1 MIIGGIKMTSEEIV
15 DAVINYVCDENAK
28 YAILIDG
35 AWGSGKTYLYEN
47 YLVDAIDSAEVRKKE
62 RKQNVYIS
70 LYGIS
75 SIDSLAKQLITN
87 YLIYVKGNENKLVK
101 KGLKPLAGIISV
113 VSSVFSFSI
122 GPVST
127 DLSNAF
133 EKIEENIEVKDMV
146 ICFDDLER
154 CTIPINEFFG
164 FVNNLVEH
172 CNCKV
177 IILADEKNIGKIYA
191 NTNVEEKYLTVLSG
205 NRKVVEYIGDKKNT
219 RTQKGELGKATNGEI
234 TVEEVKKL
242 NEILYSENYLYK
254 DIKEKVIGKTI
265 LYYPALKEVIEEV
278 ICGNEKNKGIIQEDQ
293 YKKYLLNHINDIV
306 GAFTETE
313 NRNVR
318 IIRSWILLF
327 RKIYETTT
335 KYYCNSKFYKD
346 ILNDFL
352 RYSIWAAGAIKKNK
366 KITRST
372 NYGSQD
378 MVYFEGHEYTHIFRY
393 SFIDAW
399 INRDV
404 WSDED
409 LSQACKSII
418 KRREQEEADNPPK
431 IYSTG
436 KALYELGNWYLMED
450 EQVREILE
458 KLVHEVEDGK
468 YAYYDYSNILS
479 ILLYLQTNK
488 LFTGDIRQIQSIMID
503 MIKKD
508 PNVQEENDFT
518 KDFSSEEI
526 RDKYNELYRP
536 IAEERKIRNC
546 EINKKEQE
554 ESDIYRDADV
564 FYEHCRKMENYYCS
578 HRSFIEYLDLDK
590 LLVLINT
597 SNNEGIYKILRAFK
611 VVYSMGNLKD
621 FYMADIEGIKRI
633 IEGVNDDDIVKQG
646 GITRKIA
653 LSKFVESL
661 KKDLILLGVEVDEL
675 AMPQVPDS
683 VSN

>member
-1 MIIGGIKMTSEEIV
+1 MVVGGIKMTSKEIV
-15 DAVINYVCDENAK
+15 DAVISYVRDENAK

-35 AWGSGKTYLYEN
+35 TWGSGKTYLYEN
-47 YLVDAIDSAEVRKKE
+47 YLVDAIDSVEVGKNE

-87 YLIYVKGNENKLVK
+87 YLIYVKGNGNKLVK
-101 KGLKPLAGIISV
+101 KGLKPLAGIIGV
-113 VSSVFSFSI
+113 ASSAFSFSI
-122 GPVST
+122 GPIST
-127 DLSNAF
+127 GLSNVF
-133 EKIEENIEVKDMV
+133 EKIEGSIDVKDMV

-164 FVNNLVEH
+164 FVNNLIEH

-191 NTNVEEKYLTVLSG
+191 NTNIEEKYLTVISG
-205 NRKVVEYIGDKKNT
+205 NRKVVEYIGDGKNT
-219 RTQKGELGKATNGEI
+219 KTQNKGLGKDTNGEI

-254 DIKEKVIGKTI
+254 DIKEKVIGKTM
-265 LYYPALKEVIEEV
+265 LYYPALKDVIKEV
-278 ICGNEKNKGIIQEDQ
+278 ICGNEKSKGIIQEGQ
-293 YKKYLLNHINDIV
+293 YKEYLLKHINDIV
-306 GAFTETE
+306 SAFTETE
-313 NRNVR
+313 NRNLR
-318 IIRSWILLF
+318 IIRSWIFLF
-327 RKIYETTT
+327 RKIYEAT
-335 KYYCNSKFYKD
+335 KYYSNSKYYEE

-352 RYSIWAAGAIKKNK
+352 RYSIWVAGAIKKNK
-366 KITRST
+366 KITRSA

-399 INRDV
+399 INRDA

-418 KRREQEEADNPPK
+418 KRREQEDVDNQPK

-436 KALYELGNWYLMED
+436 KALNELRDWYLMED
-450 EQVREILE
+450 EQVEEVLG
-458 KLVHEVEDGK
+458 KLVHEVEEGK

-479 ILLYLQTNK
+479 TLLYLQVNG
-488 LFTGDIRQIQSIMID
+488 LFTGDIKKIQTKMID

-508 PNVQEENDFT
+508 PDVQEENDFP
-518 KDFSSEEI
+518 KNFSSEEI

-536 IAEERKIRNC
+536 IAEERKIRNR
-546 EINKKEQE
+546 EINKEEQE
-554 ESDIYRDADV
+554 ESDIYRSADV
-564 FYEHCRKMENYYCS
+564 FYEHCSKMENYYCS
-578 HRSFIEYLDLDK
+578 HKSFIEYLDLDK
-590 LLVLINT
+590 LLALINI
-597 SNNEGIYKILRAFK
+597 SNNKDIYTILQAFK
-611 VVYSMGNLKD
+611 TVYFMGNLKD
-621 FYMADIEGIKRI
+621 FYMTDIEGIKRI
-633 IEGVNDDDIVKQG
+633 IEGVKDDDIVKQG

-653 LSKFVESL
+653 LSNFVESL
-661 KKDLILLGVEVDEL
+661 KKDLILLGVEE
-675 AMPQVPDS
+675 
-683 VSN
+683 

>member
-1 MIIGGIKMTSEEIV
+1 MTSKEIV
-15 DAVINYVCDENAK
+15 DAVISYVRDENAK

-35 AWGSGKTYLYEN
+35 TWGSGKTYLYEN
-47 YLVDAIDSAEVRKKE
+47 YLVDAIDSVEVGKNE

-87 YLIYVKGNENKLVK
+87 YLIYVKGNGNKLIK
-101 KGLKPLAGIISV
+101 KGLKPLAGIIGV
-113 VSSVFSFSI
+113 ASSAFSFSI
-122 GPVST
+122 GPIST
-127 DLSNAF
+127 DLSNVF
-133 EKIEENIEVKDMV
+133 EEIEGSIDVKDMV

-164 FVNNLVEH
+164 FVNNLIEH

-191 NTNVEEKYLTVLSG
+191 NTNIEEKYLTVISG
-205 NRKVVEYIGDKKNT
+205 NRKVVEYIGDGKNT
-219 RTQKGELGKATNGEI
+219 KTQNKGLGKDTNGEI

-254 DIKEKVIGKTI
+254 DIKEKVIGKTM
-265 LYYPALKEVIEEV
+265 LYYPALKDVIKEV
-278 ICGNEKNKGIIQEDQ
+278 ICGNEKSKGIIQEGQ
-293 YKKYLLNHINDIV
+293 YKEYLLKYINDIV
-306 GAFTETE
+306 SAFTETE
-313 NRNVR
+313 NRNLR
-318 IIRSWILLF
+318 IIRSWIFLF
-327 RKIYETTT
+327 RKIYEATT
-335 KYYCNSKFYKD
+335 KYYSNSKYYEE

-352 RYSIWAAGAIKKNK
+352 RYSIWVAGAIKKNK

-399 INRDV
+399 INRDA

-418 KRREQEEADNPPK
+418 KRREQEDVDNPPK
-431 IYSTG
+431 IHSTG
-436 KALYELGNWYLMED
+436 KALNELRDWYLMED
-450 EQVREILE
+450 EQVEEVLE
-458 KLVHEVEDGK
+458 KLVHEVEEGK

-479 ILLYLQTNK
+479 TLLYLQVYG
-488 LFTGDIRQIQSIMID
+488 LFTGDIKKIQTKMID

-508 PNVQEENDFT
+508 PDVQEENDFP
-518 KDFSSEEI
+518 KNFSSEEI

-536 IAEERKIRNC
+536 IAEERKIRNR
-546 EINKKEQE
+546 EINKEEQE
-554 ESDIYRDADV
+554 ESDIYRSADV
-564 FYEHCRKMENYYCS
+564 FYEHCSKMKNYYCD

-590 LLVLINT
+590 LFALINI
-597 SNNEGIYKILRAFK
+597 SNNEDIYTILEAFE
-611 VVYSMGNLKD
+611 VVYFMGNLKD

-633 IEGVNDDDIVKQG
+633 IVSVKDDDIVKQG

-653 LSKFVESL
+653 LSNFAESL
-661 KKDLILLGVEVDEL
+661 KKDLVLLGVEE
-675 AMPQVPDS
+675 
-683 VSN
+683 

>member
-1 MIIGGIKMTSEEIV
+1 MVVGGIKMTSKEIV
-15 DAVINYVCDENAK
+15 DAVISYVRDENAK

-35 AWGSGKTYLYEN
+35 TWGSGKTYLYEN
-47 YLVDAIDSAEVRKKE
+47 YLVDAIDSVEVGKNE

-87 YLIYVKGNENKLVK
+87 YLIYVKGNGNKLIK
-101 KGLKPLAGIISV
+101 KGLKPLAGIIGV
-113 VSSVFSFSI
+113 ASSAFSFSI
-122 GPVST
+122 GPIST
-127 DLSNAF
+127 DLSNVF
-133 EKIEENIEVKDMV
+133 EKIEGSIDVKDMV

-164 FVNNLVEH
+164 FVNNLIEH

-191 NTNVEEKYLTVLSG
+191 NTNIEEKYLTVISG
-205 NRKVVEYIGDKKNT
+205 NRKVVEYIGDGKNT
-219 RTQKGELGKATNGEI
+219 KTQNKGLGKDTNGEI

-254 DIKEKVIGKTI
+254 DIKEKVIGKTM
-265 LYYPALKEVIEEV
+265 LYYPALKDVIKEV
-278 ICGNEKNKGIIQEDQ
+278 ICGNEKNKGIIQEGQ
-293 YKKYLLNHINDIV
+293 YKEYLLKYINDIV
-306 GAFTETE
+306 SAFTETE
-313 NRNVR
+313 NRNLR
-318 IIRSWILLF
+318 IIRSWIFLF
-327 RKIYETTT
+327 RKIYEATT
-335 KYYCNSKFYKD
+335 KYYSNSKYYEE

-399 INRDV
+399 INRDA

-418 KRREQEEADNPPK
+418 KRREQEDVDNPPK
-431 IYSTG
+431 IHSTG
-436 KALYELGNWYLMED
+436 KALNELRDWYLMED
-450 EQVREILE
+450 EQVEEVLE
-458 KLVHEVEDGK
+458 KLVHEVEEGK

-479 ILLYLQTNK
+479 TLLYLQVYG
-488 LFTGDIRQIQSIMID
+488 LFTGDIKKIQTKMID

-508 PNVQEENDFT
+508 PDVQEENDFP
-518 KDFSSEEI
+518 KNFSSEEI

-536 IAEERKIRNC
+536 IAEERKIRNR
-546 EINKKEQE
+546 EINKEEQE
-554 ESDIYRDADV
+554 ESDIYRSADV
-564 FYEHCRKMENYYCS
+564 FYEHCSKMENYYCS
-578 HRSFIEYLDLDK
+578 HKSFIEYLDLDK
-590 LLVLINT
+590 LLALINI
-597 SNNEGIYKILRAFK
+597 SNNEDIYTILQAFK
-611 VVYSMGNLKD
+611 TVYFMGNLKD
-621 FYMADIEGIKRI
+621 FYMTDIEGIKRI
-633 IEGVNDDDIVKQG
+633 IEGVKDDDIVKQG

-653 LSKFVESL
+653 LSNFVESL
-661 KKDLILLGVEVDEL
+661 KKDLILLGVEE
-675 AMPQVPDS
+675 
-683 VSN
+683 

>member
-1 MIIGGIKMTSEEIV
+1 MVVGGIKMTSKEIV
-15 DAVINYVCDENAK
+15 DAVISYVSDENAK

-47 YLVDAIDSAEVRKKE
+47 YLVDAIDSVEVGKNE

-75 SIDSLAKQLITN
+75 SIDLLAKQLITN
-87 YLIYVKGNENKLVK
+87 YLIYVKGNGNKLIK
-101 KGLKPLAGIISV
+101 KGLKPLAGIIGV
-113 VSSVFSFSI
+113 ASSAFSFSI
-122 GPVST
+122 GSIST
-127 DLSNAF
+127 DLSNVF
-133 EKIEENIEVKDMV
+133 EKIEGSIDVKDMV

-164 FVNNLVEH
+164 FVNNLIEH

-191 NTNVEEKYLTVLSG
+191 NTNIEEKYLTVISG
-205 NRKVVEYIGDKKNT
+205 NRKVVEYIGDGKNT
-219 RTQKGELGKATNGEI
+219 KTQNKGLGKDTNGEI

-254 DIKEKVIGKTI
+254 DIKEKVIGKTM
-265 LYYPALKEVIEEV
+265 LYYPALKDVIKEV
-278 ICGNEKNKGIIQEDQ
+278 ICGNEKSKGIIQEGQ
-293 YKKYLLNHINDIV
+293 YKEYLLKSINDIV
-306 GAFTETE
+306 SAFTETE
-313 NRNVR
+313 NRNLR
-318 IIRSWILLF
+318 IIRSWIFLF
-327 RKIYETTT
+327 RKIYEATT
-335 KYYCNSKFYKD
+335 KYYSNSKYYEE

-352 RYSIWAAGAIKKNK
+352 RYSIWVAGAIKRNK
-366 KITRST
+366 KLTRST

-418 KRREQEEADNPPK
+418 KRREQEDVDNPPK
-431 IYSTG
+431 IHSTG
-436 KALYELGNWYLMED
+436 KALNELRDWYLMED
-450 EQVREILE
+450 EQVEEVLE
-458 KLVHEVEDGK
+458 KLVHEVEEGK

-479 ILLYLQTNK
+479 TLLFLQVNG
-488 LFTGDIRQIQSIMID
+488 LFTGDIKKIQTKMID

-508 PNVQEENDFT
+508 PDVQEENDFH
-518 KDFSSEEI
+518 KNFSSEEI

-536 IAEERKIRNC
+536 IAEERKIRNR
-546 EINKKEQE
+546 EINKEEQE
-554 ESDIYRDADV
+554 ESDIYRSANV
-564 FYEHCRKMENYYCS
+564 FYEHCRKMANYYCI
-578 HRSFIEYLDLDK
+578 HKSFIEYLDLDK
-590 LLVLINT
+590 LLALINI
-597 SNNEGIYKILRAFK
+597 SNNEDIYTILQAFK
-611 VVYSMGNLKD
+611 TVYFMGNLKD
-621 FYMADIEGIKRI
+621 FYMADVQGIKRI
-633 IEGVNDDDIVKQG
+633 IEGVKDDDIVKQG

-653 LSKFVESL
+653 LSNFVESL
-661 KKDLILLGVEVDEL
+661 KKDLILLGVEE
-675 AMPQVPDS
+675 
-683 VSN
+683 

>member
-1 MIIGGIKMTSEEIV
+1 MVVRGIKMTSKEIV
-15 DAVINYVCDENAK
+15 DAVISYVRDENAK

-35 AWGSGKTYLYEN
+35 TWGSGKTYLYEN
-47 YLVDAIDSAEVRKKE
+47 YLVDAIDSVEVGKNE

-87 YLIYVKGNENKLVK
+87 YLIYVKGNGNKLIK
-101 KGLKPLAGIISV
+101 KGLKPLAGIIGV
-113 VSSVFSFSI
+113 ASSAFSFSI
-122 GPVST
+122 GPIST
-127 DLSNAF
+127 DLSNVF
-133 EKIEENIEVKDMV
+133 EEIEGSIDVKDMV

-164 FVNNLVEH
+164 FVNNLIEH

-191 NTNVEEKYLTVLSG
+191 NTNIEEKYLTVISG
-205 NRKVVEYIGDKKNT
+205 NRKVVEYIGDGKNT
-219 RTQKGELGKATNGEI
+219 KTQNKGLGKDTNGEI

-254 DIKEKVIGKTI
+254 DIKEKVIGKTM
-265 LYYPALKEVIEEV
+265 LYYPALKDVIKEV
-278 ICGNEKNKGIIQEDQ
+278 ICGNEKSKGIIQEGQ
-293 YKKYLLNHINDIV
+293 YKEYLLKYINDIV
-306 GAFTETE
+306 SAFTETE
-313 NRNVR
+313 NRNLR
-318 IIRSWILLF
+318 IIRSWIFLF
-327 RKIYETTT
+327 RKIYEATT
-335 KYYCNSKFYKD
+335 KYYSNSKYYEE

-352 RYSIWAAGAIKKNK
+352 RYSIWVAGAIKKNK

-399 INRDV
+399 INRDA

-418 KRREQEEADNPPK
+418 KRREQEDVDNPPK
-431 IYSTG
+431 IHSTG
-436 KALYELGNWYLMED
+436 KALNELRDWYLMED
-450 EQVREILE
+450 EQVEEVLE
-458 KLVHEVEDGK
+458 KLVHEVEEGK

-479 ILLYLQTNK
+479 TLLYLQVYG
-488 LFTGDIRQIQSIMID
+488 LFTGDIKKIQTKMID

-508 PNVQEENDFT
+508 PDVQEENDFP
-518 KDFSSEEI
+518 KNFSSEEI

-536 IAEERKIRNC
+536 IAEERKIRNR
-546 EINKKEQE
+546 EINKEEQE
-554 ESDIYRDADV
+554 ESDIYRSADV
-564 FYEHCRKMENYYCS
+564 FYEHCSKMENYYCS
-578 HRSFIEYLDLDK
+578 HKSFIEYLDLDK
-590 LLVLINT
+590 LFALINI
-597 SNNEGIYKILRAFK
+597 SNNEDIYTILQAFK
-611 VVYSMGNLKD
+611 TVYFMGNLKD
-621 FYMADIEGIKRI
+621 FYMTDIEGIKRI
-633 IEGVNDDDIVKQG
+633 IEGVKDDDIVKQG

-653 LSKFVESL
+653 LSNFVESL
-661 KKDLILLGVEVDEL
+661 KKDLILLGVEE
-675 AMPQVPDS
+675 
-683 VSN
+683 

>member
-1 MIIGGIKMTSEEIV
+1 MVVGGIKMTSKEIV
-15 DAVINYVCDENAK
+15 DAVISYVRDENAK

-35 AWGSGKTYLYEN
+35 TWGSGKTYLYEN
-47 YLVDAIDSAEVRKKE
+47 YLVDAIDSVEVGKNE

-87 YLIYVKGNENKLVK
+87 YLIYVKGNGNKLIK
-101 KGLKPLAGIISV
+101 KGLKPLAGIIGV
-113 VSSVFSFSI
+113 ASSAFSFSI
-122 GPVST
+122 GPIST
-127 DLSNAF
+127 DLSNVF
-133 EKIEENIEVKDMV
+133 EEIEGSIDVKDMV

-164 FVNNLVEH
+164 FVNNLIEH

-191 NTNVEEKYLTVLSG
+191 NTNIEEKYLTVISG
-205 NRKVVEYIGDKKNT
+205 NRKVVEYIGDGKNT
-219 RTQKGELGKATNGEI
+219 KTQNKGLGKDTNGEI

-254 DIKEKVIGKTI
+254 DIKEKVIGKTM
-265 LYYPALKEVIEEV
+265 LYYPALKDVIKEV
-278 ICGNEKNKGIIQEDQ
+278 ICGNEKSKGIIQEGQ
-293 YKKYLLNHINDIV
+293 YKEYLLKYINDIV
-306 GAFTETE
+306 SAFTETE
-313 NRNVR
+313 NRNLR
-318 IIRSWILLF
+318 IIRSWIFLF
-327 RKIYETTT
+327 RKIYEATT
-335 KYYCNSKFYKD
+335 KYYSNSKYYEE

-352 RYSIWAAGAIKKNK
+352 RYSIWVAGAIKKNK

-399 INRDV
+399 INRDA

-418 KRREQEEADNPPK
+418 KRREQEDVDNPPK
-431 IYSTG
+431 IHSTG
-436 KALYELGNWYLMED
+436 KALNELRDWYLMED
-450 EQVREILE
+450 EQVEEVLE
-458 KLVHEVEDGK
+458 KLVHEVEEGK

-479 ILLYLQTNK
+479 TLLYLQVYG
-488 LFTGDIRQIQSIMID
+488 LFIGDIKKIQTKMID

-508 PNVQEENDFT
+508 PDVQEENDFP
-518 KDFSSEEI
+518 KNFSSEEI

-536 IAEERKIRNC
+536 IAEERKIRNR
-546 EINKKEQE
+546 EINKEEQE
-554 ESDIYRDADV
+554 ESDIYRSADV
-564 FYEHCRKMENYYCS
+564 FYEHCSKMENYYCS
-578 HRSFIEYLDLDK
+578 HKSFIEYLDLDK
-590 LLVLINT
+590 LLALINI
-597 SNNEGIYKILRAFK
+597 SNNEDIYTILQAFK
-611 VVYSMGNLKD
+611 TVYFMGNLKD
-621 FYMADIEGIKRI
+621 FYMTDIEGIKRI
-633 IEGVNDDDIVKQG
+633 IEGVKDDDIVKQG

-653 LSKFVESL
+653 LSNFVESL
-661 KKDLILLGVEVDEL
+661 KKDLILLGVEE
-675 AMPQVPDS
+675 
-683 VSN
+683 

>member
-1 MIIGGIKMTSEEIV
+1 MTSKEIV
-15 DAVINYVCDENAK
+15 DAVISYVRDENAK

-35 AWGSGKTYLYEN
+35 TWGSGKTYLYEN
-47 YLVDAIDSAEVRKKE
+47 YLVDAIDSVEVGKNE

-87 YLIYVKGNENKLVK
+87 YLIYVKGNGNKLVK
-101 KGLKPLAGIISV
+101 KGLKPLAGIIGV
-113 VSSVFSFSI
+113 ASSVFSFSI

-127 DLSNAF
+127 DLSNVLK
-133 EKIEENIEVKDMV
+133 KIEGSIDVKDMV

-164 FVNNLVEH
+164 FVNNLIEH

-191 NTNVEEKYLTVLSG
+191 NTNIEEKYLTVISG
-205 NRKVVEYIGDKKNT
+205 NRKVVEYIGDGKNT
-219 RTQKGELGKATNGEI
+219 KTQNKGLGKDTNGEI

-254 DIKEKVIGKTI
+254 DIKEKVIGKTM
-265 LYYPALKEVIEEV
+265 LYYPALKDVIKEV
-278 ICGNEKNKGIIQEDQ
+278 ICGNEKSKGIIQEGQ
-293 YKKYLLNHINDIV
+293 YKEYLLKCINNIV
-306 GAFTETE
+306 SAFTETE
-313 NRNVR
+313 NRNLR
-318 IIRSWILLF
+318 IIRSWIFSF
-327 RKIYETTT
+327 RKIYEATT
-335 KYYCNSKFYKD
+335 KYYSNSKYYEE

-352 RYSIWAAGAIKKNK
+352 RYSIWVVGAIKKNK

-378 MVYFEGHEYTHIFRY
+378 MVYFEGREYTHIFRY

-418 KRREQEEADNPPK
+418 KRKEQEDVDNPPK
-431 IYSTG
+431 IHSTG
-436 KALYELGNWYLMED
+436 KALNELRDWYLMED
-450 EQVREILE
+450 EQVGKVLE
-458 KLVHEVEDGK
+458 KLVHEVGEGK

-479 ILLYLQTNK
+479 TLLYLQVNG
-488 LFTGDIRQIQSIMID
+488 LFTGDIKKVQTMMID

-508 PNVQEENDFT
+508 PDVQEENDFP
-518 KDFSSEEI
+518 KNFSSEEI

-536 IAEERKIRNC
+536 IAEERKIRNR
-546 EINKKEQE
+546 EINKEEQE
-554 ESDIYRDADV
+554 ESDIYRSADV
-564 FYEHCRKMENYYCS
+564 FYEHCSKMENYYCS
-578 HRSFIEYLDLDK
+578 HKSFIEYLDLDK
-590 LLVLINT
+590 LLALINI
-597 SNNEGIYKILRAFK
+597 SNNEDIYTILQAFK
-611 VVYSMGNLKD
+611 TVYFMGNLND
-621 FYMADIEGIKRI
+621 FYMADVEGIKRI
-633 IEGVNDDDIVKQG
+633 IEGVKDEDIVKQG

-653 LSKFVESL
+653 LSNFVESL
-661 KKDLILLGVEVDEL
+661 KKDLILLGVEE
-675 AMPQVPDS
+675 
-683 VSN
+683 

>member
-1 MIIGGIKMTSEEIV
+1 MTSKEIV
-15 DAVINYVCDENAK
+15 DAVISYVRDENAK

-47 YLVDAIDSAEVRKKE
+47 YLVDTIDSVEVGKNE

-87 YLIYVKGNENKLVK
+87 YLIYVKGNGNKLVK
-101 KGLKPLAGIISV
+101 KGLKPLAGIIGV
-113 VSSVFSFSI
+113 ASSAFSFSI
-122 GPVST
+122 GPIST
-127 DLSNAF
+127 DLSNVF
-133 EKIEENIEVKDMV
+133 EKIEGSIDVKDMV

-164 FVNNLVEH
+164 FVNNLIEH

-191 NTNVEEKYLTVLSG
+191 NTNIEEKYLTVISG
-205 NRKVVEYIGDKKNT
+205 NRKVVEYIGDGKNT
-219 RTQKGELGKATNGEI
+219 KTQNKGLGKDTNGEI

-254 DIKEKVIGKTI
+254 DIKEKVIGKTM
-265 LYYPALKEVIEEV
+265 LYYPALKDVIKEV
-278 ICGNEKNKGIIQEDQ
+278 ICGNEKSKGIIQEGQ
-293 YKKYLLNHINDIV
+293 YKEYLLKYINDIV
-306 GAFTETE
+306 SAFTETE
-313 NRNVR
+313 NRNLR
-318 IIRSWILLF
+318 IIRSWIFSF
-327 RKIYETTT
+327 RKIYEATT
-335 KYYCNSKFYKD
+335 KYYSNSKYYEE

-352 RYSIWAAGAIKKNK
+352 RYSIWVAGAIKKNK
-366 KITRST
+366 KITRSA

-418 KRREQEEADNPPK
+418 KRREQEDVDNPPK
-431 IYSTG
+431 IHSTG
-436 KALYELGNWYLMED
+436 KALNALRDWYLMED
-450 EQVREILE
+450 EQVEEVLE
-458 KLVHEVEDGK
+458 KLVHEVGEGK

-479 ILLYLQTNK
+479 TLLYLQVNG
-488 LFTGDIRQIQSIMID
+488 LFTGDIKKIQTMMID

-508 PNVQEENDFT
+508 PDVQEENDFP
-518 KDFSSEEI
+518 KNFSSEEI

-536 IAEERKIRNC
+536 IAEERKIRNF
-546 EINKKEQE
+546 EINKEEQE
-554 ESDIYRDADV
+554 ESDIYRSADV
-564 FYEHCRKMENYYCS
+564 FYEHCSKMENYYCS
-578 HRSFIEYLDLDK
+578 HKSFIEYLDLDK
-590 LLVLINT
+590 LLALINI
-597 SNNEGIYKILRAFK
+597 SNNEDIYTILQAFK
-611 VVYSMGNLKD
+611 TVYFMGNLKD
-621 FYMADIEGIKRI
+621 FYMADIEGIKKI
-633 IEGVNDDDIVKQG
+633 IEGVMDDDIVKQG

-653 LSKFVESL
+653 LSNFVESL
-661 KKDLILLGVEVDEL
+661 KKDLILLGVEE
-675 AMPQVPDS
+675 
-683 VSN
+683 

>member
-1 MIIGGIKMTSEEIV
+1 MTSKEIV
-15 DAVINYVCDENAK
+15 DAVISYVSDENAK

-47 YLVDAIDSAEVRKKE
+47 YLVDAIDSVEVGKNE

-75 SIDSLAKQLITN
+75 SIDLLAKQLITN
-87 YLIYVKGNENKLVK
+87 YLIYVKGNGNKLIK
-101 KGLKPLAGIISV
+101 KGLKPLAGIIGV
-113 VSSVFSFSI
+113 ASSAFSFSI
-122 GPVST
+122 GSIST
-127 DLSNAF
+127 DLSNVF
-133 EKIEENIEVKDMV
+133 EKIEGSIDVKDMV

-164 FVNNLVEH
+164 FVNNLIEH

-191 NTNVEEKYLTVLSG
+191 NTNIEEKYLTVISG
-205 NRKVVEYIGDKKNT
+205 NRKVVEYIGDGKNT
-219 RTQKGELGKATNGEI
+219 KTQNKGLGKDTNGEI

-254 DIKEKVIGKTI
+254 DIKEKVIGKTM
-265 LYYPALKEVIEEV
+265 LYYPALKDVIKEV
-278 ICGNEKNKGIIQEDQ
+278 ICGNEKSKGIIQEGQ
-293 YKKYLLNHINDIV
+293 YKEYLLKSINDIV
-306 GAFTETE
+306 SAFTETE
-313 NRNVR
+313 NRNLR
-318 IIRSWILLF
+318 IIRSWIFLF
-327 RKIYETTT
+327 RKIYEATT
-335 KYYCNSKFYKD
+335 KYYSNSKYYEE

-352 RYSIWAAGAIKKNK
+352 RYSIWVAGAIKRNK
-366 KITRST
+366 KLTRST

-418 KRREQEEADNPPK
+418 KRREQEDVDNPPK
-431 IYSTG
+431 IHSTG
-436 KALYELGNWYLMED
+436 KALNELRDWYLMED
-450 EQVREILE
+450 EQVEEVLE
-458 KLVHEVEDGK
+458 KLVHEVEEGK

-479 ILLYLQTNK
+479 TLLFLQVNG
-488 LFTGDIRQIQSIMID
+488 LFTGDIKKIQTKMID

-508 PNVQEENDFT
+508 PDVQEENDFH
-518 KDFSSEEI
+518 KNFSSEEI

-536 IAEERKIRNC
+536 IAEERKIRNR
-546 EINKKEQE
+546 EINKEEQE
-554 ESDIYRDADV
+554 ESDIYRSANV
-564 FYEHCRKMENYYCS
+564 FYEHCRKMANYYCI
-578 HRSFIEYLDLDK
+578 HKSFIEYLDLDK
-590 LLVLINT
+590 LLALINI
-597 SNNEGIYKILRAFK
+597 SNNEDIYTILQAFK
-611 VVYSMGNLKD
+611 TVYFMGNLKD
-621 FYMADIEGIKRI
+621 FYMADVQGIKRI
-633 IEGVNDDDIVKQG
+633 IEGVKDDDIVKQG

-653 LSKFVESL
+653 LSNFVESL
-661 KKDLILLGVEVDEL
+661 KKDLILLGVEE
-675 AMPQVPDS
+675 
-683 VSN
+683 